1 MKSHQFIVIVIV
13 FVFAFVLVLDS
24 YSQQTAEQLYQSALY
39 KEEIEGEMDA
49 AIKIYETVIKQYPE
63 NRSVAAK
70 TQLHIGLCYEK
81 LGLKE
86 AQKAYQKVIETY
98 PEQKQ
103 EVTLAKENLN
113 RLLAS
118 IDVAQKP
125 TFRKI
130 RIPTELSWNVA
141 LSPDGKRLLLVF
153 DKKLWTMPLVGNLG
167 PDFPGKPIQ
176 LNTEG
181 VEVEWTGLAWSA
193 DGKWI
198 AFNDFPKKNTENQSI
213 FIVSAEGGQPRKV
226 IENYRSQRVVNYRIS
241 LSPDGKTLAFSS
253 IENNKQHIQ
262 TIPVDGGKPKQL
274 VDMVTREPVIAPN
287 GRLIAYVEDNLN
299 GVGGGSLY
307 VIPDSGGTPILVAQ
321 AGKASSPI
329 WSPDASKIAFLD
341 YSENKKI
348 FIIPVSKAGNPAGEK
363 ITINAPENTA
373 DIPLLT
379 GWTQKNEIG
388 ALMTSKQE
396 FGLYTLPEQGGQAA
410 LVVHDVQPSQ
420 PRWSPDGKQILFMK
434 MGKEIPLPPNHAL
447 AVVSADGG
455 VDRNILTGSDEKIFF
470 MPYQAGIRISP
481 DGKKIVLAAKSYNDT
496 ILINN
501 YPICQIWTTS
511 IEGKDPTQITKPGV
525 PFSDSSPCWS
535 PDGKSIVFLRTRIQ
549 EKGSAYSGENSIYII
564 NSNGE
569 ELKLVKSES
578 DKWINSINWS
588 PDGKLIAYLTM
599 GNTAPNEKLLN
610 IINTESGVS
619 NIVNKVPGA
628 SVNVE
633 IAWSPDSKR
642 IALNDKEGT
651 KSKLKIISLGDGSI
665 QDIETGLTDTYLY
678 HLDWS
683 RDGKR
688 FVFCGLKGG
697 EKEFWLMGNF
707 LPK

>member
-1 MKSHQFIVIVIV
+1 MNHKKVLFLVVFIAILLAAIEGQTSPEYKILFEKAKFTMETKGDLNGAINLFNDIIKKYPNEREYAAKS
-13 FVFAFVLVLDS
+13 
-24 YSQQTAEQLYQSALY
+24 QLY
-39 KEEIEGEMDA
+39 
-49 AIKIYETVIKQYPE
+49 
-63 NRSVAAK
+63 
-70 TQLHIGLCYEK
+70 IGLCYEK
-81 LGLKE
+81 LGVKD
-86 AQKAYQKVIETY
+86 AQKAYQKVVEVY

-103 EVTLAKENLN
+103 EVAIAKENLN

-118 IDVAQKP
+118 MDVPQKP

-141 LSPDGKRLLLVF
+141 LSPDGQKLLLVF

-167 PDFPGKPIQ
+167 PDFPGKPVQI
-176 LNTEG
+176 NTEG

-262 TIPVDGGKPKQL
+262 TIPVDGGKPKQI

-307 VIPDSGGTPILVAQ
+307 VIPDSGGTQILVAQ

-348 FIIPVSKAGNPAGEK
+348 FIIPVSKTGKPAGEK

-410 LVVHDVQPSQ
+410 LVVHGAQPSQ

-434 MGKEIPLPPNHAL
+434 IGKEIPLPPNHAL
-447 AVVSADGG
+447 AVVPADGG
-455 VDRNILTGSDEKIFF
+455 MDRNILTGSDDKIFF

-511 IEGKDPTQITKPGV
+511 IEGKDPTQITKPEV

-535 PDGKSIVFLRTRIQ
+535 PDGKSIAFLRTRIQ

-569 ELKLVKSES
+569 ELRLVKSES

-599 GNTAPNEKLLN
+599 GNEAPNEKLLN
-610 IINTESGVS
+610 VINTESGVS
-619 NIVNKVPGA
+619 NVVNKIPGA

-651 KSKLKIISLGDGSI
+651 KSKLKILSLDNGSI

-697 EKEFWLMGNF
+697 EKEFWLMENF